1 MAETLTCYRHPD
13 RETGVSCSECGRG
26 LCPDCMRFAPV
37 GIRCP
42 EHAGEA
48 QGAKRVVQRV
58 QSQTTRNVGWV
69 AKGLVGVNVGIYLLQ
84 LAQGAPV
91 NANAGSIFVDGA
103 LFASRVDQQGE
114 LIGVAH
120 GEWWRLLTA
129 AFLHY
134 GPIHLGMNM
143 LAVWWIGR
151 PLESWLGPVR
161 YILLYVVSGLAGSA
175 GALIASPN
183 AVTVGASG
191 AIFGILGAA
200 IVLER
205 QQTYVLGGSAITL
218 LVVNLAFTFAVP
230 GISIGGH
237 LGGLA
242 GGALAILALSQLG
255 KRSAVYSR
263 FDLASIASLL
273 AIGVVSVAVAYLKI
287 RGYA

>member
-1 MAETLTCYRHPD
+1 MTEPMTCYRHPD
-13 RETGVSCSECGRG
+13 RETLVSCSECGRG
-26 LCPDCMRFAPV
+26 ICPDCMRFAAV

-42 EHAGEA
+42 EHSGEA
-48 QGAKRVVQRV
+48 QGAARVVQTVAKRTDRNPGIV
-58 QSQTTRNVGWV
+58 TKTLIALNVGV
-69 AKGLVGVNVGIYLLQ
+69 YLLQ
-84 LAQGAPV
+84 LAGGAPV
-91 NANAGSIFVDGA
+91 SANAGWIFEHGA
-103 LFASRVDQQGE
+103 LFGP
-114 LIGVAH
+114 LVAEGDWH
-120 GEWWRLLTA
+120 RLLTA

-134 GPIHLGMNM
+134 GPLHLGMNM
-143 LAVWWIGR
+143 LVLWWIGR
-151 PLESWLGPVR
+151 PLELALGPLR
-161 YILLYVVSGLAGSA
+161 YSLLYLVAGLAGSA

-218 LVVNLAFTFAVP
+218 LVLNLVLTFTIP

-242 GGALAILALSQLG
+242 GGALAILALSQFG
-255 KRSAVYSR
+255 RRSAVYGR
-263 FDLASIASLL
+263 NDVVAIGSLL
-273 AIGVVSVAVAYLKI
+273 AIGVLSVAAAYLKV

>member
-1 MAETLTCYRHPD
+1 MAELLRCYRHPD
-13 RETGVSCSECGRG
+13 RETGVSCSECGRPI
-26 LCPDCMRFAPV
+26 CPDCMTFGPV

-42 EHAGEA
+42 DHSGQA
-48 QGAKRVVQRV
+48 QGARRVV
-58 QSQTTRNVGWV
+58 RNVQRRSTGRAGIV
-69 AKGLVGVNVGIYLLQ
+69 TMTLIAVDVGIYLLQ
-84 LAQGAPV
+84 LAGGASI
-91 NANAGSIFVDGA
+91 NANSGWIFEHGA
-103 LFASRVDQQGE
+103 LYGP
-114 LIGVAH
+114 LVAA
-120 GEWWRLLTA
+120 GDWERLLTA

-143 LAVWWIGR
+143 LALWWIGR
-151 PLESWLGPVR
+151 PLEDWLGPVR
-161 YILLYVVSGLAGSA
+161 YLLLYLVAGLAGSA
-175 GALIASPN
+175 GALVADPT

-242 GGALAILALSQLG
+242 GGALAILALSRLG
-255 KRSAVYSR
+255 RRSAVYSR
-263 FDLASIASLL
+263 IDLVSFASLV
-273 AIGVVSVAVAYLKI
+273 AVGVLSVAVAYWKV

>member
-1 MAETLTCYRHPD
+1 MAELLRCYRHPD

-26 LCPDCMRFAPV
+26 ICPDCMVFAPV

-42 EHAGEA
+42 DHAGVR
-48 QGAKRVVQRV
+48 QGPAAVVQRAERRTAASPGIV
-58 QSQTTRNVGWV
+58 TKAIIAT
-69 AKGLVGVNVGIYLLQ
+69 NVGIYLLQ
-84 LAQGAPV
+84 LAGGASV
-91 NANAGSIFVDGA
+91 NANSGWIFRHGA
-103 LFASRVDQQGE
+103 LFGP
-114 LIGVAH
+114 LVAE

-143 LAVWWIGR
+143 LALWWIGR
-151 PLESWLGPVR
+151 PLEDALGPLR
-161 YILLYVVSGLAGSA
+161 YLLLYLVSGLAGSA
-175 GALIASPN
+175 GALIASPT

-205 QQTYVLGGSAITL
+205 QRTYVLGGSAITL
-218 LVVNLAFTFAVP
+218 LVVNLGFTFLVP

-242 GGALAILALSQLG
+242 GGALAILALSHFG
-255 KRSAVYSR
+255 RRSAVYAR
-263 FDLASIASLL
+263 HDLVSYASLL
-273 AIGVVSVAVAYLKI
+273 AIGLVSIAVSYWKV

>member
-1 MAETLTCYRHPD
+1 MTF
-13 RETGVSCSECGRG
+13 G
-26 LCPDCMRFAPV
+26 PV

-42 EHAGEA
+42 DHSG
-48 QGAKRVVQRV
+48 QPRGAARVAQRV
-58 QSQTTRNVGWV
+58 QRRSARYP
-69 AKGLVGVNVGIYLLQ
+69 GLVTMTLIAMNVGIYLLQ
-84 LAQGAPV
+84 LAGGARI
-91 NANAGSIFVDGA
+91 NANTGWIFEHGA
-103 LFASRVDQQGE
+103 LFGPLVAQGDWE
-114 LIGVAH
+114 RLI
-120 GEWWRLLTA
+120 TA

-143 LAVWWIGR
+143 LALWWIGR
-151 PLESWLGPVR
+151 PLEDWLGPLR
-161 YILLYVVSGLAGSA
+161 YLLLYLVSGLAGSA

-242 GGALAILALSQLG
+242 GGALAILALSRLG
-255 KRSAVYSR
+255 RRSAVYSR
-263 FDLASIASLL
+263 FDLVSIASLL
-273 AIGVVSVAVAYLKI
+273 AIGVLSVAVAYWKV

>member
-1 MAETLTCYRHPD
+1 MAELLRCYRHPD

-26 LCPDCMRFAPV
+26 ICPDCMTFGPV

-42 EHAGEA
+42 DHSG
-48 QGAKRVVQRV
+48 QPRGAAKVVQSV
-58 QSQTTRNVGWV
+58 QRRSTTRSGIVTTSLI
-69 AKGLVGVNVGIYLLQ
+69 AINVGIYLLQ
-84 LAQGAPV
+84 LAGGARI
-91 NANAGSIFVDGA
+91 NANTGWIFEHGA
-103 LFASRVDQQGE
+103 LYGPLVASGDWYR
-114 LIGVAH
+114 LI
-120 GEWWRLLTA
+120 TA

-143 LAVWWIGR
+143 LALWWIGR
-151 PLESWLGPVR
+151 PLEDYLGPFR
-161 YILLYVVSGLAGSA
+161 FLLLYLVSGLAGSA
-175 GALIASPN
+175 GALIANPE

-242 GGALAILALSQLG
+242 GGALCILALSRFG
-255 KRSAVYSR
+255 KGSAAYSR
-263 FDLASIASLL
+263 IDLASVASLVAVGL
-273 AIGVVSVAVAYLKI
+273 LSVAVAYWKV

>member
-1 MAETLTCYRHPD
+1 MTF
-13 RETGVSCSECGRG
+13 G
-26 LCPDCMRFAPV
+26 PV

-42 EHAGEA
+42 DHSGKA
-48 QGAKRVVQRV
+48 QGARRVVQNV
-58 QSQTTRNVGWV
+58 QRRTSRNPGIVTTTLI
-69 AKGLVGVNVGIYLLQ
+69 AINVGIYLLQ
-84 LAQGAPV
+84 LAGGASV
-91 NANAGSIFVDGA
+91 NANSGWIFEHGA
-103 LFASRVDQQGE
+103 LFGPYVAQGD
-114 LIGVAH
+114 
-120 GEWWRLLTA
+120 WYRLLSA

-143 LAVWWIGR
+143 LALWWIGR
-151 PLESWLGPVR
+151 PLEDWLGPVR
-161 YILLYVVSGLAGSA
+161 YILLYLVAGLAGSA
-175 GALIASPN
+175 GALIANPTG
-183 AVTVGASG
+183 VTVGASG

-242 GGALAILALSQLG
+242 GGALAILALSQFG
-255 KRSAVYSR
+255 KRSAVHSR
-263 FDLASIASLL
+263 FDLVSIASLL

>member
-1 MAETLTCYRHPD
+1 MAELLTCYRHPD
-13 RETGVSCSECGRG
+13 RETGVSCSECGRPI
-26 LCPDCMRFAPV
+26 CPDCMTFGPV

-42 EHAGEA
+42 DHSGQARGAG
-48 QGAKRVVQRV
+48 RVVRKVQRR
-58 QSQTTRNVGWV
+58 TAR
-69 AKGLVGVNVGIYLLQ
+69 KPGLVTTALIAINVGIYLLQ
-84 LAQGAPV
+84 LAGGASV
-91 NANAGSIFVDGA
+91 NASSGWIYEHGA
-103 LFASRVDQQGE
+103 LFGPYVAQGD
-114 LIGVAH
+114 
-120 GEWWRLLTA
+120 WYRLLTA

-143 LAVWWIGR
+143 LALWWIGR
-151 PLESWLGPVR
+151 PLEDWLGPVR
-161 YILLYVVSGLAGSA
+161 YLLLYLVSGLAGSA
-175 GALIASPN
+175 GALIANPTG
-183 AVTVGASG
+183 VTVGASG

-242 GGALAILALSQLG
+242 GGALAILALSQFG

-263 FDLASIASLL
+263 FDIVSIASLL
-273 AIGVVSVAVAYLKI
+273 AIGVVSIAVAYWKV

>member
-1 MAETLTCYRHPD
+1 MTELLRCYRHPD

-26 LCPDCMRFAPV
+26 ICPDCMVFAPV

-42 EHAGEA
+42 DHSGQA
-48 QGAKRVVQRV
+48 QGAARVVQ
-58 QSQTTRNVGWV
+58 NVRRRSARYPGFV
-69 AKGLVGVNVGIYLLQ
+69 TMTLIGVNVGVYLLQ
-84 LAQGAPV
+84 LAGGASI
-91 NANAGSIFVDGA
+91 NANSGWIYEHGA
-103 LFASRVDQQGE
+103 LYGPLVAQGE
-114 LIGVAH
+114 WERLI
-120 GEWWRLLTA
+120 TA

-143 LAVWWIGR
+143 LALWWIGR
-151 PLESWLGPVR
+151 PLEDWLGPVR
-161 YILLYVVSGLAGSA
+161 YLLLYLVAGLAGSA
-175 GALIASPN
+175 GALIANPT

-255 KRSAVYSR
+255 KRSAIYSR
-263 FDLASIASLL
+263 IDLVSFASLL
-273 AIGVVSVAVAYLKI
+273 AIGVLSVAVAYWKV

>member
-1 MAETLTCYRHPD
+1 MAELLRCYRHPD
-13 RETGVSCSECGRG
+13 RETGVSCSECGRPI
-26 LCPDCMRFAPV
+26 CPDCMTFGPV

-42 EHAGEA
+42 DHSG
-48 QGAKRVVQRV
+48 QPRGAARVVQNV
-58 QSQTTRNVGWV
+58 QRRTSRNPGIVTMTLIGIM
-69 AKGLVGVNVGIYLLQ
+69 VGIYLLQ
-84 LAQGAPV
+84 LAGGASI
-91 NANAGSIFVDGA
+91 NANSGWIFENGA
-103 LFASRVDQQGE
+103 LFGPYVAQGD
-114 LIGVAH
+114 
-120 GEWWRLLTA
+120 WYRLLSA

-143 LAVWWIGR
+143 LALWWIGR
-151 PLESWLGPVR
+151 PLEDWLGPVR
-161 YILLYVVSGLAGSA
+161 YVLLFLVSGLAGSA
-175 GALIASPN
+175 GALIANPTGI
-183 AVTVGASG
+183 TVGASG

-242 GGALAILALSQLG
+242 GGALAILAFSQFG

-263 FDLASIASLL
+263 FDVVSIASLL
-273 AIGVVSVAVAYLKI
+273 AIGVLSVAVAYWKV

>member
-1 MAETLTCYRHPD
+1 MADLLTCYRHPD
-13 RETGVSCSECGRG
+13 RETGVSCSECGRPI
-26 LCPDCMRFAPV
+26 CPDCMTFGPV

-42 EHAGEA
+42 DHSG
-48 QGAKRVVQRV
+48 QPRGAARVVQNV
-58 QSQTTRNVGWV
+58 QRRTSRNPGIVTMTLIGIM
-69 AKGLVGVNVGIYLLQ
+69 VGIYLLQ
-84 LAQGAPV
+84 LVGGASI
-91 NANAGSIFVDGA
+91 NANSGWIFENGA
-103 LFASRVDQQGE
+103 LFGPYVAQGD
-114 LIGVAH
+114 
-120 GEWWRLLTA
+120 WYRLLSA

-143 LAVWWIGR
+143 LALWWIGR
-151 PLESWLGPVR
+151 PLEDWLGPVR
-161 YILLYVVSGLAGSA
+161 YVLLFLVSGLAGSA
-175 GALIASPN
+175 GALIANPN
-183 AVTVGASG
+183 GITVGASG

-242 GGALAILALSQLG
+242 GGALAILALSQFG

-263 FDLASIASLL
+263 FDVVSIASLL
-273 AIGVVSVAVAYLKI
+273 AIGVLSVAVAYWKV

>member
-1 MAETLTCYRHPD
+1 MAEMLRCYRHPD

-26 LCPDCMRFAPV
+26 ICPDCMTFSSV

-42 EHAGEA
+42 DHAGKP
-48 QGAKRVVQRV
+48 QGARRVVK
-58 QSQTTRNVGWV
+58 SVGRSSTATPGIV
-69 AKGLVGVNVGIYLLQ
+69 TMTLIGINVGIYLLQ
-84 LAQGAPV
+84 LAGGASI
-91 NANAGSIFVDGA
+91 NADRGWIFLHGA
-103 LFASRVDQQGE
+103 LYGPAVADGDWYR
-114 LIGVAH
+114 LI
-120 GEWWRLLTA
+120 TA

-143 LAVWWIGR
+143 LALWWIGR
-151 PLESWLGPVR
+151 PLEDSLGPMR
-161 YILLYVVSGLAGSA
+161 YLLLYLVAGLAGSA
-175 GALIASPN
+175 GALIVNPT

-205 QQTYVLGGSAITL
+205 QGTLVLGGSAITL

-242 GGALAILALSQLG
+242 GGALAILALSQFG

-263 FDLASIASLL
+263 VDAVSIVSIAAVGLL
-273 AIGVVSVAVAYLKI
+273 SIAVAYWKV

>member
-1 MAETLTCYRHPD
+1 MTELLRCYRHPD
-13 RETGVSCSECGRG
+13 RETGVSCSECGRPI
-26 LCPDCMRFAPV
+26 CPDCMTFGPV

-42 EHAGEA
+42 DHAGKA
-48 QGAKRVVQRV
+48 QGARRVVQNV
-58 QSQTTRNVGWV
+58 QRRSARKPGIVTT
-69 AKGLVGVNVGIYLLQ
+69 ALIAINVGIYLFQ
-84 LAQGAPV
+84 LAGGAPIT
-91 NANAGSIFVDGA
+91 ANAGWIFDHGFLYGPYVA
-103 LFASRVDQQGE
+103 QGD
-114 LIGVAH
+114 
-120 GEWWRLLTA
+120 WYRLLSA

-134 GPIHLGMNM
+134 GPVHLGMNM
-143 LAVWWIGR
+143 LALWWIGR
-151 PLESWLGPVR
+151 PLEDWLGPGR
-161 YILLYVVSGLAGSA
+161 YILLYLVSGLAGSA
-175 GALIASPN
+175 GALIASPT
-183 AVTVGASG
+183 VPTVGASG

-242 GGALAILALSQLG
+242 GGALAIMALSQFG

-263 FDLASIASLL
+263 FDVLSVASLL
-273 AIGVVSVAVAYLKI
+273 AIGVMSVAVAYWKV